1 MDPEVAKYFR
11 KIISSF
17 GMGLLWMFSIIT
29 IGFYFKLAMVSKG
42 FQWYNGL
49 FYAFF
54 GVSFLLLIRYYYRL
68 WSTVNVADSE
78 VGTSG

>member
-29 IGFYFKLAMVSKG
+29 AGFYFKMAMVGKS

-49 FYAFF
+49 FYIFC
-54 GVSFLLLIRYYYRL
+54 GVSFLLLVRYYYRL
-68 WSTVNVADSE
+68 WSATGIAAGDA
-78 VGTSG
+78 GTPL